1 MGLRTNWT
9 VETCMVFG
17 AKERD
22 MWVWNFREK
31 ASNSQVIEG
40 EHVFGEQT
48 VVGHPGTERH
58 RGESNSLPG
67 SSWSHLVYI
76 MLRE

>member
-1 MGLRTNWT
+1 MILRTNWT

-17 AKERD
+17 TKERD
-22 MWVWNFREK
+22 TWVWNFREK

-48 VVGHPGTERH
+48 VVGHPGTE
-58 RGESNSLPG
+58 
-67 SSWSHLVYI
+67 
-76 MLRE
+76 

>member
-17 AKERD
+17 TKERD
-22 MWVWNFREK
+22 TWVWNFSEK

-40 EHVFGEQT
+40 EHLFGKQT
-48 VVGHPGTERH
+48 VVGHPGTE
-58 RGESNSLPG
+58 
-67 SSWSHLVYI
+67 
-76 MLRE
+76 